1 MRFVLY
7 QQKSFV
13 KVISHYWREDDRVML
28 NMHIFHFNYIT
39 TLDEAKK
46 SVCVFMD
53 LSKACDT
60 VNNDLIFQLRYQY

>member
-60 VNNDLIFQLRYQY
+60 VNIDILIEKLNHY